1 MEPYRPRRKDLP
13 PVPPSLLPRPN
24 NRAATALLPTYL
36 RTGVVH
42 GAAGSAYLE
51 QDHTKLVCAVYG
63 PRWSRRMEYS
73 ETGQFACDLK
83 YAPTAQHKRRKR
95 VQADDEKVA
104 SQALTQALTPAIRLS
119 QYPKS
124 YIEAYVVVLEDDG
137 GVLPAAMTAVS
148 LALAD
153 AQVEM
158 FDLLAAASA
167 HIIAAPATSPSHH
180 SILLDCTATEQQHP
194 THTASLTLAYLPA
207 THSYPHLQM
216 HGTLPATSDDSDW
229 CDTLLAAAVAG
240 CEQLVAS
247 MRVALR
253 DGMVRKVKET
263 EAKEAL
269 DRELADSS
277 TAVKVDNGAP
287 V

>member
-1 MEPYRPRRKDLP
+1 M
-13 PVPPSLLPRPN
+13 PPSLLPRPN
-24 NRAATALLPTYL
+24 NRPANAVRPTYM

-83 YAPTAQHKRRKR
+83 YAPAAQYVRRKR
-95 VQADDEKVA
+95 GQTDDERAA
-104 SQALTQALTPAIRLS
+104 SHTLTQSLSPAIRLS

-124 YIEAYVVVLEDDG
+124 YIEAYVMVLEDDG

-158 FDLLAAASA
+158 IDILAAASA
-167 HIIAAPATSPSHH
+167 HIVDTSPDQHT
-180 SILLDCTATEQQHP
+180 ILLDCTNTEQQHP
-194 THTASLTLAYLPA
+194 TQVASLTLAYLPV
-207 THSYPHLQM
+207 TRSYPHLQM
-216 HGTLPATSDDSDW
+216 YGTLPTTAVPSELSTEEIDWLDALIEAATS
-229 CDTLLAAAVAG
+229 A
-240 CEQLVAS
+240 CEQLVVS
-247 MRVALR
+247 MRAALR

-263 EAKEAL
+263 EASEAL
-269 DRELADSS
+269 DRELAASPATDIVNDS
-277 TAVKVDNGAP
+277 AP
-287 V
+287 L